1 MAGNGFMT
9 KLARTIAS
17 VQNPRGQGQTVRI
30 SPYVLFVCFLSFIY
44 LFIYLFST
52 REYNTS
58 AAPTY
63 PDPVLLSLYVTVLNL
78 NFETT
83 VDSRYLELAYL
94 E

>member
-1 MAGNGFMT
+1 MHA
-9 KLARTIAS
+9 
-17 VQNPRGQGQTVRI
+17 
-30 SPYVLFVCFLSFIY
+30 
-44 LFIYLFST
+44 FST

-63 PDPVLLSLYVTVLNL
+63 PDHVLSLYVTVLNL